1 VNSNPDLEKLFDNS
15 KTIYNDLNSYLY
27 INRLQK
33 MRIEEDDRKRRI
45 SPDLSKIFLIINI
58 IR

>member
-1 VNSNPDLEKLFDNS
+1 MNSNPDLDKVFDNS

-33 MRIEEDDRKRRI
+33 MRNDEDDRKRRI
-45 SPDLSKIFLIINI
+45 SPDLSKILIM
-58 IR
+58 